1 MNKVLIEKQEGICVI
16 TFNRIESYNAFDLET
31 LEILVSTLRNIRL
44 DEQIYGI
51 LITGNGKAFCTGG
64 DLRWV
69 SSQSDG
75 IELALYNLAAFFHQ
89 AIYEIKK
96 MPKPVVAA
104 INGVTSG
111 GGFALA
117 LACDFR
123 FMERSALLKQGYTS
137 NGLSID
143 GGLSFTLPRIVG
155 IQRAMEILALDP
167 KIGADQA
174 LSWGLVNYVVEDG
187 ESKKEALEFLKTF
200 KERSVDSFA
209 ASKEL
214 LHQSFLLPFEVVL
227 ERERE
232 LLSRCGG
239 SPNGQEGIK
248 AFLEKRPAKYNRD
261 KGFMGKAD

>member
-1 MNKVLIEKQEGICVI
+1 MNKVLIEKLDGICVI
-16 TFNRIESYNAFDLET
+16 TLNRPEFYNAFDLET
-31 LEILVSTLRNIRL
+31 LEILENSLRDIRL
-44 DEQIYGI
+44 DENIYGV
-51 LITGNGKAFCTGG
+51 LVTGNGKAFCTGG

-69 SSQSDG
+69 SSEGSG
-75 IELALYNLAAFFHQ
+75 VEAALYKLAAHFHQ
-89 AIYEIKK
+89 VIYEIKK

-123 FMERSALLKQGYTS
+123 FMERSAVLKQGYTS

-167 KIGADQA
+167 KIPADQA
-174 LSWGLVNYVVEDG
+174 LTWGMVNYVVEDG
-187 ESKKEALEFLKTF
+187 TSKKEGLEFLGAF
-200 KERSVDSFA
+200 RERSVDSFV

-227 ERERE
+227 EKERE
-232 LLSRCGG
+232 FLSRCGG

-248 AFLEKRPAKYNRD
+248 AFLEKRRARYNKG
-261 KGFMGKAD
+261 KGFADGTD